1 MNREFQWLPVRDN
14 LSQDAAETFPTM
26 AERGHAG
33 EIYNVANGACRPLR
47 EFVEEMRQLIAP
59 EMDVCYGAPSPD
71 TFWLQ
76 PSVDKLQKDTGW
88 LAKVSFAEGVRDA
101 CGL

>member
-1 MNREFQWLPVRDN
+1 MPRR
-14 LSQDAAETFPTM
+14 LSPPWRSGGTPEKYT
-26 AERGHAG
+26 
-33 EIYNVANGACRPLR
+33 NVANGACRPLR

-59 EMDVCYGAPSPD
+59 EMDVCYGAPTPSPD

-88 LAKVSFAEGVRDA
+88 LAKVSFAEGVRDV

>member
-1 MNREFQWLPVRDN
+1 MNREFQWLPVRDD
-14 LSQDAAETFPTM
+14 LSQDAAETFPAM

-59 EMDVCYGAPSPD
+59 GVDVCYGAPSPD